1 MKQIHYFFIAVVS
14 ICFLSCADDLNINQ
28 NMQAGILRMTE
39 TTVNGDSI
47 EQNIELIYDA
57 DSTLIGINTMQDDF
71 SNVNYSVEY
80 ANDSIVSLTITQIFN
95 TTNTETTTIY
105 DVVFDSI
112 IINLVTNDTLQ
123 FALATSDDFV
133 NGYREYFGPQNTLF
147 NEVIFAR
154 GIDDNIVSM
163 TESTTGIDGQLI
175 QTFEFTYSNYAQQAM
190 LNSAYNPIINTNSS
204 YDPFIGTLFNLRISE
219 QPPLTSSQL
228 DANGNFIEN
237 AIEGTVTTNLN
248 QQVTDLSY
256 KVADLPLNCFRVEYT
271 YD

>member
-1 MKQIHYFFIAVVS
+1 
-14 ICFLSCADDLNINQ
+14 
-28 NMQAGILRMTE
+28 MQDGILRMTE
-39 TTVNGDSI
+39 TTVNADTIG
-47 EQNIELIYDA
+47 QNIELIYDA
-57 DSTLIGINTMQDDF
+57 DSRLIGINAMQGDF

-95 TTNTETTTIY
+95 STNTERTTTY
-105 DVVFDSI
+105 EVVYDSI
-112 IINLVTNDTLQ
+112 IINLITNDTLQ
-123 FALATSDDFV
+123 FAIATNDDFV

-175 QTFEFTYSNYAQQAM
+175 QTFEFTYSNYAQQAI

-204 YDPFIGTLFNLRISE
+204 YDPFIGALFNLRISE
-219 QPPLTSSQL
+219 QPPLTSSRS

-237 AIEGTVTTNLN
+237 AIEGTVTTNIN

-256 KVADLPLNCFRVEYT
+256 KVADLPLNCFIVEYT
-271 YD
+271 YN